1 MPRRSTTTTTAATAW
16 SLRGTDVVARLPSA
30 SSGHAVLHGHNLD
43 GTSISW
49 WEQQWPFV
57 SWAVFLV
64 GTGWL
69 LRDCWNSASIS
80 PSTRYPLKGRE
91 RIQQQQQDQQ
101 QQQHRDHLWYGWLL
115 IVAYCLHQSEG
126 TSKYKHKHKYNMPI
140 TTPAYAYHYSRRN
153 IVCLPPRFQ
162 SFFSRNIICPHITKH
177 IYRTRL

>member
-1 MPRRSTTTTTAATAW
+1 MLQNKDLSKPQNQKQFPKAMTSRSTTTTTAAW
-16 SLRGTDVVARLPSA
+16 SLRGTA

-69 LRDCWNSASIS
+69 LRDCWNSTS
-80 PSTRYPLKGRE
+80 PSTRSPTKGRE
-91 RIQQQQQDQQ
+91 RIQQQ
-101 QQQHRDHLWYGWLL
+101 QQQHRDHLWYGGLL

-126 TSKYKHKHKYNMPI
+126 TSKYKHKHKYNM
-140 TTPAYAYHYSRRN
+140 
-153 IVCLPPRFQ
+153 
-162 SFFSRNIICPHITKH
+162 
-177 IYRTRL
+177 